1 MTTISSQLLL
11 LAVTVLCVAVIRAS
25 AENEIYENRGI
36 KSVNG
41 GEEQIKATGGINFIF
56 SSKHTVIE

>member
-1 MTTISSQLLL
+1 MTTISSHLLL
-11 LAVTVLCVAVIRAS
+11 LAVTVLVAAVLTVS

-41 GEEQIKATGGINFIF
+41 GKSIAR
-56 SSKHTVIE
+56 SKK